1 MKIITMFAGM
11 FLFGTTVVL
20 AQINNSKTETVKVF
34 GNCEMCKDG
43 IESAANKKK
52 VSKADWNKDSKM
64 AAITYDSKKTTL
76 STVLKTIALA
86 GFDNDQY
93 LAPDDAYAKLPDC
106 CKYSRENKAMA
117 KMDKHDQ
124 SDKMNTVTKMGD
136 EKNKME
142 MKDGKE
148 IKAEEK
154 VAEDH
159 TKHVDQPMDV
169 KKNEMKQTNMLKPVA
184 DNYFLLKD
192 ALVNTDAAKT
202 SAAAKKLSEAI
213 AAVDMSK
220 LSEKDH
226 ITWRKVLNPLKTATA
241 SITTEK
247 SIAKQRILFMGLSE
261 NMYTLI
267 KATKPAGTVYYQHC
281 PMANNGK
288 GANWLSK
295 EAAIKNPYYGSM
307 MLNCGSVAET
317 IE

>member
-1 MKIITMFAGM
+1 MFAGL
-11 FLFGTTVVL
+11 FLFGTTVAF
-20 AQINNSKTETVKVF
+20 AQVNNPKTEMVKVF

-52 VSKADWNKDSKM
+52 ISKAEWNKDSKM
-64 AAITYDSKKTTL
+64 ATITYDSKKTNL
-76 STVLKTIALA
+76 SAVLKTIALA

-106 CKYSRENKAMA
+106 CKYNRENKTMA
-117 KMDKHDQ
+117 KMDNHDH
-124 SDKMNTVTKMGD
+124 SDKMNTATKMGD
-136 EKNKME
+136 ENNKMDMNE
-142 MKDGKE
+142 KKE
-148 IKAEEK
+148 IKADKK
-154 VAEDH
+154 VAVDH
-159 TKHVDQPMDV
+159 TKHGDQPMVV
-169 KKNEMKQTNMLKPVA
+169 KKKEIPQTNMLKPVA

-192 ALVNTDAAKT
+192 ALVNTDAAKS
-202 SAAAKKLSEAI
+202 SAAAKKLSDAI

-226 ITWRKVLNPLKTATA
+226 MAWMKVINPLKTATS
-241 SITTEK
+241 SIATEK
-247 SIAKQRILFMGLSE
+247 SIAKQRNLFMGLSE

-295 EAAIKNPYYGSM
+295 EAVIKNPYYGSM
-307 MLNCGSVAET
+307 MLNCGSVTET
-317 IE
+317 IK